1 MAIVSTLFY
10 FIITIGILVLVHESG
25 HFLAAIACGMRAEV
39 FALGMGNRVFGWNK
53 VNKFTFGSLKDD
65 LDLQGNTDYRVAAF
79 PIGGYVKIAGMIDES
94 MDTEFL
100 NKEPQPWEFRSKP
113 IWQRMIVISA
123 GVIMN
128 LILAVFIFWGI
139 LFQQGK
145 MIRPV
150 TEIGY
155 VTSTSAAA
163 KAGMQSGDK
172 ILSINNHP
180 MKQWDEI
187 ESTLITESVTNTNDV
202 TIQVQRSGAV
212 RTLSIRRSEMP
223 DFTKEGFGMFPAG
236 MVPVVELVE
245 RGKPAEQIGL
255 QPGDTLLAV
264 NELSVS
270 FGSLQEAIRLHA
282 GKEILLSWARGN
294 QKMSAHV
301 VPTAEGRIGVSLNG
315 AYHGPI
321 IHKQYS
327 MFEALPIGVGELK
340 TTSVLILT
348 NLYQIVTGKVSLGKS
363 VGGPVKIA
371 QMAKRSAEDGV
382 LEFFGFISILSISL
396 ALLNILP
403 FPALDGGH
411 LVFLVYEA
419 VFKRE
424 VPAKIKIALQQAG
437 FILLL
442 VFMAFV
448 LYNDVVN
455 F

>member
-53 VNKFTFGSLKDD
+53 VNKFTFGSLKDG

-94 MDTEFL
+94 LDTEFL

-113 IWQRMIVISA
+113 IWKRMIVISA
-123 GVIMN
+123 GVMMN
-128 LILAVFIFWGI
+128 LLLAIFIFWGLI
-139 LFQQGK
+139 FHQGK
-145 MIRPV
+145 TIRPV

-155 VTSTSAAA
+155 VTSNSVAA

-172 ILSINNHP
+172 IISINNHP
-180 MKQWDEI
+180 VKQWDEI
-187 ESTLITESVTNTNDV
+187 ESTLYTESVTNDL
-202 TIQVQRSGAV
+202 TIQIQRSGAV
-212 RTLSIRRSEMP
+212 HTLSIRRSELP
-223 DFTKEGFGMFPAG
+223 DFTKEGFGMFPNG
-236 MVPVVELVE
+236 IVPVVELVD

-255 QPGDTLLAV
+255 QSGDTLLAV
-264 NELSVS
+264 NEVPVG
-270 FGSLQEAIRLHA
+270 FGSLQEAIRMNA

-294 QKMSAHV
+294 QRMNAHV
-301 VPTAEGRIGVSLNG
+301 RPTAEGRIEISLSG
-315 AYHGPI
+315 AYQGPV

-327 MFEALPIGVGELK
+327 LFESLPIGVGELK
-340 TTSVLILT
+340 TTSVLILS
-348 NLYQIVTGKVSLGKS
+348 NLYQIVTGKASLSKS

-371 QMAKRSAEDGV
+371 QMAKRSAEDGI
-382 LEFFGFISILSISL
+382 LEFFSFISILSISL

-419 VFKRE
+419 VFRRE

>member
-1 MAIVSTLFY
+1 MAIVSTIFY
-10 FIITIGILVLVHESG
+10 FIITIGILVLVHELG
-25 HFLAAIACGMRAEV
+25 HFLAAKFFKMRV
-39 FALGMGNRVFGWNK
+39 DTFSLGFPPRAFGK
-53 VNKFTFGSLKDD
+53 KIGE
-65 LDLQGNTDYRVAAF
+65 TDYCISWV

-94 MDTEFL
+94 FDNEFL

-128 LILAVFIFWGI
+128 LLLAILIFWGI
-139 LFQQGK
+139 IFHQGK
-145 MIRPV
+145 TIHPV

-155 VTSTSAAA
+155 VEPNSPAA
-163 KAGMQSGDK
+163 KSGLHMGDK
-172 ILSINNHP
+172 FVSINNHP

-187 ESTLITESVTNTNDV
+187 ESTLYTESVAHDL
-202 TIQVQRSGAV
+202 TIQIQRSGTV
-212 RTLSIRRSEMP
+212 NTFFIRRSELP
-223 DFTKEGFGMFPAG
+223 DFTEERFGVFPAG
-236 MVPVVELVE
+236 FVPVVDLVE
-245 RGKPAEQIGL
+245 HGKPAEQIGL

-264 NELSVS
+264 NEKPVS
-270 FGSLQEAIRLHA
+270 FGSLQEAIRTNA

-294 QKMSAHV
+294 QKMNAHV
-301 VPTAEGRIGVSLNG
+301 KPTAEGRIGVSLDRV
-315 AYHGPI
+315 YQGPI
-321 IHKQYS
+321 IHEQYS
-327 MFEALPIGVGELK
+327 FFEALPISMRELK
-340 TTSVLILT
+340 TISVLFLSNI
-348 NLYQIVTGKVSLGKS
+348 YQIVAGKASLSKS
-363 VGGPVKIA
+363 MGGPIKIA
-371 QMAKRSAEDGV
+371 QLAKRSADTGV
-382 LEFFGFISILSISL
+382 LEFFGFISLLSISL

-419 VFKRE
+419 VFRRE
-424 VPAKIKIALQQAG
+424 VPSKVRIAIQQAG